1 MIGMVRPLSGS
12 VLAILLALPPA
23 IEVEEIRSVGG
34 LAAHVAGAFE
44 EIAACHVSAGGE
56 YLIFDRR
63 AHAVFTASRGAQAAK
78 RIVQIGSERGRII
91 RPTAFDSAADGSF
104 VVADAPGDQQRL
116 QFFFPTGA
124 ELGGFTLPGR
134 GVPQITL
141 GDLVL
146 SGLGALEFTGETV
159 LISQPEI
166 GALVAEYLLS
176 GTMLRMFGE
185 LRATGQEKDPA
196 VHRAFNVG
204 ITLLNPKGGYYFVFM
219 SGIPMFR
226 KYAADG
232 TLVFERHI
240 EGLEMD
246 PYVERMPTTWPR
258 RRAGNTELPIVPAM
272 VRTAGVDRDGNL
284 WISLVAPYT
293 YVYDA
298 AGDKRRTIQFRAA
311 GIVSPTSLFFTRDR
325 RVMITPGCYA
335 FEAS

>member
-1 MIGMVRPLSGS
+1 MIGMVRPLSALG
-12 VLAILLALPPA
+12 LALLLGVTSG
-23 IEVEEIRSVGG
+23 IEIEEIRSVGG
-34 LAAHVAGAFE
+34 LAAHVAGTFE
-44 EIAACHVSAGGE
+44 EIAACHISAGGD
-56 YLIFDRR
+56 YTIFDRR
-63 AHAVFTASRGAQAAK
+63 AHAVFTVPRGAQAAK
-78 RIVQIGSERGRII
+78 RIVQIGSEPGRII

-104 VVADAPGDQQRL
+104 VVADAPGDRQRL

-134 GVPQITL
+134 GVPLVTL

-176 GTMLRMFGE
+176 GTILRMFGE
-185 LRATGQEKDPA
+185 LRPTGQEKDPA
-196 VHRAFNVG
+196 VHRALNVG

-219 SGIPMFR
+219 SGVPMFR

-240 EGLEMD
+240 EGLQMD
-246 PYVERMPTTWPR
+246 PYVGRMPTTWPR

-272 VRTAGVDRDGNL
+272 VRTAGVDREGNL

-293 YVYDA
+293 YVYDP
-298 AGDKRRTIQFRAA
+298 AGDKRRTLQFRAA
-311 GIVSPTSLFFTRDR
+311 GIIAPTSVFFTRDR

-335 FEAS
+335 FDAS